1 MSNTTK
7 KIAVYILLGICALG
21 LFSIIGSALLTAE
34 AEGTPA
40 QLTQS
45 QAISRLGPH
54 SINNQV
60 YFSDRIVIGTVKE
73 LRPSSE
79 FTNVLISVDEWLK
92 NPSPLPKDEITVR
105 MGQPN
110 TEPPVANFTLGEKVL
125 LMLDGEVEKG
135 MFTLLYGDLG
145 KHPVSDRDEVIV
157 IIDKLLS
164 PVATTPPRKPE
175 ITGSE
180 EKMLVVGGTWEK
192 EGWKLSVMAVDKSA
206 VPGFVL
212 ISLSYQGKE
221 LEDARIETGKSI
233 IYRGRNPDGSEVSL
247 FTARAV
253 NIFVGAGADAVRL
266 ELGWSAPMSGVQII
280 EAPVESGMEAETPAP
295 TPTAQA
301 SPEAPGF
308 EVVFGVLGVL
318 AVWLR
323 LKK

>member
-1 MSNTTK
+1 MIK
-7 KIAVYILLGICALG
+7 KVAVYTLIGIFAVG
-21 LFSIIGSALLTAE
+21 LFSNIGSALSIAE

-54 SINNQV
+54 SIYNQV

-79 FTNVLISVDEWLK
+79 FTNVLINVDEWLK
-92 NPSPLPKDEITVR
+92 NPLPKDEITVR
-105 MGQPN
+105 MGRPN
-110 TEPPVANFTLGEKVL
+110 TEPPVANFTVGEKVL

-145 KHPVSDRDEVIV
+145 KHPVSDRDGVIATL
-157 IIDKLLS
+157 IKLAS
-164 PVATTPPRKPE
+164 PIATTPPRKPE
-175 ITGSE
+175 ISGSE

-192 EGWKLSVMAVDKSA
+192 DGWNLSVKAVDKTA
-206 VPGFVL
+206 TPGFVL
-212 ISLSYQGKE
+212 ISLSNRGKE
-221 LEDARIETGKSI
+221 LGDARIETGKS
-233 IYRGRNPDGSEVSL
+233 YTYKGRNPDGSEVAL
-247 FTARAV
+247 FTVKAS
-253 NIFVGAGADAVRL
+253 IFVGASVDAVRL
-266 ELGWSAPMSGVQII
+266 ALNWTTPGSDVQII
-280 EAPVESGMEAETPAP
+280 EAPVESEMQAETPAP

-308 EVVFGVLGVL
+308 EMVFGIVGVL
-318 AVWLR
+318 AVWRR